1 MFIKEIISQLLVYI
15 KKRTLLNI
23 KSLNIKDVNEPPGI
37 FFCTFF
43 ARVTYIPEHVDM
55 I

>member
-23 KSLNIKDVNEPPGI
+23 KDVNEPSGI
-37 FFCTFF
+37 FSCTFF
-43 ARVTYIPEHVDM
+43 ARVTYIPEYVDM